1 MRFCSP
7 RECVGKIPRDGISLE
22 RTKVCNSSS
31 STAIPSQN
39 MVKSI
44 LPQPSK
50 LPYAIN
56 MTSRNAQ
63 RSAGDKVTKIGF
75 SVRFSSKLCN
85 PIDSF
90 IFEKAEEKTSQVALY
105 FDFVIC
111 NRTDRTLML
120 ELLPQCCINLPQVS
134 EIQAATFKLL
144 PEHC

>member
-1 MRFCSP
+1 MKMWEFAHF
-7 RECVGKIPRDGISLE
+7 LE
-22 RTKVCNSSS
+22 R
-31 STAIPSQN
+31 
-39 MVKSI
+39 
-44 LPQPSK
+44 PQPSK